1 MSTLDNN
8 LFEQIIVPAQ
18 APSAW
23 PPATIYWLILA
34 AIIVLGVL
42 TLVLIKGYIKR
53 QKIVK
58 QALLSLQQLQQQDAS
73 FAQLNQ
79 LLKGLCLHYYSRQ
92 QVASI
97 TGQAWFMFLQEHH
110 AQQDMTLFENQDEF
124 CLRLYQQN
132 STCSE
137 KDFESAKKWIQAF
150 PKQVKARQKLALNN
164 KQLAGKKHV

>member
-1 MSTLDNN
+1 MPTLDNN
-8 LFEQIIVPAQ
+8 LFEQIIIPAQ

-23 PPATIYWLILA
+23 PPAPIYWLILA
-34 AIIVLGVL
+34 AIIVVSVL

-53 QKIVK
+53 HKIVK
-58 QALLSLQQLQQQDAS
+58 QALASLQQLQQQDAS

-97 TGQAWFMFLQEHH
+97 TGQAWFIFLQNHN
-110 AQQDMTLFENQDEF
+110 AQQDMTLFDNQDEF
-124 CLRLYQQN
+124 CRRLYQQN

-150 PKQVKARQKLALNN
+150 PTQVKARQKLALNN
-164 KQLAGKKHV
+164 AQLAGKKHV